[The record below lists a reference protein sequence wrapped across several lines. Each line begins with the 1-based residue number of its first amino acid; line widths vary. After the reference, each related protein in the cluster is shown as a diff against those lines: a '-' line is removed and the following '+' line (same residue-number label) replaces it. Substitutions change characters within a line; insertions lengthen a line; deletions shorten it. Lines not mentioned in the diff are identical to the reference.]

1 MSNDLTRRSFVKW
14 GTAAAGAAT
23 LAGFTGCAP
32 SGQEDAQKEGLSDTG
47 DAPAEETGVWLT
59 GACMNNCSC
68 NASRCL
74 LKVYVE
80 DGIPLKIRTDDEDE
94 GAAKSL
100 QRRACPRGRSQ
111 VSNYLSPARVKYPMK
126 RKNWSPEQPNGE
138 LRGIDEW
145 ERISWDEALGYVAD
159 ELKNASKPT
168 ATKLS

>member
-74 LKVYVE
+74 LKVYVAAPCLSAW
-80 DGIPLKIRTDDEDE
+80 PLSGKQLSLP
-94 GAAKSL
+94 GAS
-100 QRRACPRGRSQ
+100 
-111 VSNYLSPARVKYPMK
+111 
-126 RKNWSPEQPNGE
+126 E
-138 LRGIDEW
+138 
-145 ERISWDEALGYVAD
+145 ISHE
-159 ELKNASKPT
+159 T
-168 ATKLS
+168 